1 MHTLP
6 FEQVSPTEA
15 RMAFDAALRKP
26 VQAPRPRVSPIANQ
40 ALPAT
45 PLSLV
50 ARTWLDALPAQAKA
64 THLAESY
71 PRLTNHIAQ
80 LWGKPIETLTY
91 LNELL
96 LDRRCGRQ
104 GFQEA
109 VVLELLHL
117 HDLCMASLPPRNPFL
132 PNDPWLLGNDPQER
146 NAAFHGKRN

>member
-6 FEQVSPTEA
+6 FEQVSHTEA
-15 RMAFDAALRKP
+15 RLALDAALRKSTP
-26 VQAPRPRVSPIANQ
+26 RQQASPLLHQ
-40 ALPAT
+40 TLPAT
-45 PLSLV
+45 PLTLV

-64 THLAESY
+64 PQLAASY
-71 PRLTNHIAQ
+71 PRLTNQIAQ

-104 GFQEA
+104 GFPEA

-117 HDLCMASLPPRNPFL
+117 HELCMASLPPRNPFL
-132 PNDPWLLGNDPQER
+132 PNDPWLLGNDPEARAAGFGHSR
-146 NAAFHGKRN
+146 N